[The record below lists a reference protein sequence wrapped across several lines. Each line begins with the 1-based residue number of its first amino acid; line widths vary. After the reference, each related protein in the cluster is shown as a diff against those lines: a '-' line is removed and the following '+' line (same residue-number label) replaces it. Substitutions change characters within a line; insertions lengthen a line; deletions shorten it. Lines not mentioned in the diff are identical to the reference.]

1 MKRKRTVKITTTR
14 RRKVSLDQIVI
25 RLHCPVCGHEVETF
39 GLAQAAAGLEGADAE
54 DNAPPMTALRLATT
68 VEAPKPSR

>member
-14 RRKVSLDQIVI
+14 RRRLSLDQLVI

-39 GLAQAAAGLEGADAE
+39 GLAQAEAGLEGADAE
-54 DNAPPMTALRLATT
+54 ANAPPMTALRLAATAK
-68 VEAPKPSR
+68 APKLSR